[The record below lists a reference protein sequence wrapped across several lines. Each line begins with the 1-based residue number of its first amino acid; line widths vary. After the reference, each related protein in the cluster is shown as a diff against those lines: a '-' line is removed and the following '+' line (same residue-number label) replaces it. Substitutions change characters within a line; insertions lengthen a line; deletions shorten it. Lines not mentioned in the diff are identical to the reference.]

1 LRIAVIGANGRTG
14 QHVVKQALARGNEVV
29 AVARRPEEVGLQ
41 DGSLELRRAD
51 VLDPSALDLAG
62 CDAVISALGVGTSR
76 APTRVFSDGITN
88 VLSAM
93 RKVGA
98 NTLAVISAA
107 PAGPRDEQPF
117 MQRRIAMPILEAWI
131 GAQYDDMRRMEEV
144 LRNSDVEWIAVR
156 PPRLVGG
163 AAKGNYRIGTA
174 PLKRGRQLTYG
185 DLATALLDS
194 LALPEFRRGA
204 AYVAN

>member
-1 LRIAVIGANGRTG
+1 
-14 QHVVKQALARGNEVV
+14 
-29 AVARRPEEVGLQ
+29 
-41 DGSLELRRAD
+41 
-51 VLDPSALDLAG
+51 
-62 CDAVISALGVGTSR
+62 
-76 APTRVFSDGITN
+76 
-88 VLSAM
+88 
-93 RKVGA
+93 
-98 NTLAVISAA
+98 
-107 PAGPRDEQPF
+107 
-117 MQRRIAMPILEAWI
+117 MPILEAWI

-174 PLKRGRQLTYG
+174 PLKMGRQLTYS

-194 LALPEFRRGA
+194 LALPEFRRSA